1 LEKDF
6 PNEYEV
12 VEGLGFSY
20 YIQSDYSRARDYFER
35 STAIRAPDTTVL
47 NALGDCHE
55 RLGNAERAKEL
66 YQRSLELNPE
76 QGGVRARLAGLTTGE
91 P

>member
-12 VEGLGFSY
+12 VEGLGFAY
-20 YIQSDYSRARDYFER
+20 YLKADYSLARDYFER
-35 STAIRAPDTTVL
+35 STTIRAPDTTIL

-55 RLGNAERAKEL
+55 RLGNAVRAKEL